1 MNFIKNLFT
10 KHRET
15 TYDLVDKDVFDFM
28 ILGTI
33 YKLTDA
39 KYERL

>member
-1 MNFIKNLFT
+1 
-10 KHRET
+10 
-15 TYDLVDKDVFDFM
+15 M

-39 KYERL
+39 KYEKLYIYDIYYSSSNTEFVFDKLTND

>member
-1 MNFIKNLFT
+1 MINYITSFFT
-10 KHRET
+10 IHRET
-15 TYDLVDKDVFDFM
+15 TNDLVDKDVFDFM

-39 KYERL
+39 KYE